1 MTRWHWL
8 NRLRRGKTAAPLFT
22 LGHIVITA
30 AARAALSDARVLPD
44 ELLKRHV
51 VGDWGAVDDID
62 RKQNELGVKLGLRL
76 RSIYAVPAAE
86 EPETVFAS
94 LPLKPPAPPI
104 EVWVIT
110 RPNRTQTTILL
121 PSEIFH
127 DTSLEDAKE

>member
-1 MTRWHWL
+1 M
-8 NRLRRGKTAAPLFT
+8 
-22 LGHIVITA
+22 
-30 AARAALSDARVLPD
+30 LPD
-44 ELLKRHV
+44 ELLKRHAA
-51 VGDWGAVDDID
+51 GDWGSVDDLD

-76 RSIYAVPAAE
+76 RSIYAVLTAE

-94 LPLKPPAPPI
+94 LLLKPPASPI